1 MKIIITEEQYNN
13 LINGSIPDRVKKL
26 IINFWENEKEN
37 NGDAL
42 FDEEDLKYFG
52 VNVGNKEKNEL
63 GKMFFD
69 FVGEQ
74 KIYEFLDSLIGNEF
88 STTNFP
94 DANIGGYNFKWAFTQ
109 YEIDESKD
117 RPYIYFWYIVLEGN
131 VRLMMTDNPN
141 DTIDIFQAMRN
152 KDYGWEIKYEINDI
166 IQECVEDLV
175 LSKTGM
181 NLAVIS

>member
-26 IINFWENEKEN
+26 IINYWENEKEN
-37 NGDAL
+37 NGEVL

-88 STTNFP
+88 STNDFP
-94 DANIGGYNFKWAFTQ
+94 DPNIGGYDFKWAFTQ

-117 RPYIYFWYIVLEGN
+117 RPYIYFWYKVLEGE
-131 VRLMMTDNPN
+131 VTLMMTETPDN
-141 DTIDIFQAMRN
+141 TVDIFQAMRN
-152 KDYGWEIKYEINDI
+152 KDYGWEIRYEINDV
-166 IQECVEDLV
+166 IQDCVEDLV